1 MLDYFYLLFSTIIF
15 RPYVFIFLAFYL
27 FTAILQ
33 IGLARTV
40 IFTILAYLIAFL
52 SEYSSTRNGFP
63 YGFYS
68 YIQVTGDKELWIS
81 NVPFMD
87 SLSYTF
93 LSYCS
98 FSLAIFFNQ
107 GVVWKKNNIQIIN
120 FEKGM
125 QQKIVLYSSIILFVL
140 LDVIIDPVAL
150 RGSKWFLG
158 QIYHYHEHGFYFG
171 VPLSNFGGWMI
182 VGFCIIYFFQLINK
196 RFFLNSIYQ
205 KIDFPYK
212 DIFGPVLYFSVMIF
226 NVFVAF
232 FIEEYLL
239 GVCGMLIVGILM
251 AMFTKKILEGGNIEK
266 YNQKSITNIINY

>member
-1 MLDYFYLLFSTIIF
+1 MLDYFYSLFSTIIF

-27 FTAILQ
+27 FTAIFQ
-33 IGLARTV
+33 IGLARTA
-40 IFTILAYLIAFL
+40 IFTLLAYLIAFL

-68 YIQVTGDKELWIS
+68 YIEITRDKELWIS

-98 FSLAIFFNQ
+98 FSSAIFLNQ
-107 GVVWKKNNIQIIN
+107 GVVWGKNNIRIID

-125 QQKIVLYSSIILFVL
+125 RKKNVLYLSIILFVL
-140 LDVIIDPVAL
+140 LDVVIDPVAL

-171 VPLSNFGGWMI
+171 VPLSNFAGWMV
-182 VGFCIIYFFQLINK
+182 VGFCIIYFFQMINN
-196 RFFLNSIYQ
+196 RFFLNSPSR
-205 KIDFPYK
+205 KIDIPYK
-212 DIFGPVLYFSVMIF
+212 DVFGPVLYFSVMIF

-239 GVCGMLIVGILM
+239 GACGILIIGILM
-251 AMFTKKILEGGNIEK
+251 AIFAKKILGGG
-266 YNQKSITNIINY
+266 